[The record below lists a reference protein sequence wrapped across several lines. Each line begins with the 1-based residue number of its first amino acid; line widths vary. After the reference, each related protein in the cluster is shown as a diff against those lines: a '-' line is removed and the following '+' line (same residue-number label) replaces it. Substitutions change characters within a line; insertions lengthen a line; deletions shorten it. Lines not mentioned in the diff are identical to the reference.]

1 MNKEKKVNILENT
14 EQINSNRQEQ
24 QNDLKKSIKQT
35 LILQQKVDDSE
46 IDENKKCVCGGIFY
60 KGIYNFKDIIVCNKC
75 HRVKF
80 FKSSIKD
87 NSIKNNNPKK
97 ISFKDIQTEKN
108 NNNYNNNNMNNI
120 NNFNN
125 INKVYKKPVIK
136 LGFDISK
143 SMVKGK
149 SPFKQLERNKINLLN
164 STDLTFRSLLK
175 SYYNT
180 INNKREKKKEEEE
193 KDNKI
198 NNNKNKKINEF
209 SSDLNM
215 NEYKMIKL
223 IGSGSYSNIYLVE
236 NYKSKKQYAAK
247 KIITDGE
254 NELEKIKMEI
264 EIIKTLSELNEEEKK
279 FFVPIYKY
287 SIKKLDVT
295 SYSIYFLM
303 PLAISDWGK
312 EIKDKNKFFKE
323 DFLLKIL
330 KNFSHGLSIMQ
341 YKNIAHR
348 DIKPQNILIMNN
360 GDYLICDFDES
371 IIVKKAYSTFDVRG
385 TEMFICPILHN
396 CVFNGIK
403 KAKINIYK
411 SDIYSLG
418 LCFVYAM
425 TKNLEVIKKIKRCN
439 DDNLNKNLIINN
451 FAGDEKFSN
460 YFIDII
466 IQMIAY
472 NEKERLDCINLDKL
486 INNKE

>member
-1 MNKEKKVNILENT
+1 MNKEKKVNILENK
-14 EQINSNRQEQ
+14 EQTNSNRQEQ

-35 LILQQKVDDSE
+35 LILQQKVDNSE

-108 NNNYNNNNMNNI
+108 NNNYNNNINNI
-120 NNFNN
+120 NNFYN
-125 INKVYKKPVIK
+125 INTVYKKPFIK

-143 SMVKGK
+143 SMVKEK

-193 KDNKI
+193 EKDNKI
-198 NNNKNKKINEF
+198 NNNMNKKINEF

-223 IGSGSYSNIYLVE
+223 IGSGSYSNIYLVQH
-236 NYKSKKQYAAK
+236 YKSKQEYAAK

-254 NELEKIKMEI
+254 NEFEKIKMEI

-451 FAGDEKFSN
+451 FAGEEKFSN

>member
-1 MNKEKKVNILENT
+1 MDSESLKNSENNNEKKKED
-14 EQINSNRQEQ
+14 
-24 QNDLKKSIKQT
+24 DLKKSIKIA
-35 LILQQKVDDSE
+35 LAKKEKVEESE
-46 IDENKKCVCGGIFY
+46 KEENKKCGCGGIFY
-60 KGIYNFKDIIVCNKC
+60 KGTYNLKSIIVCNKC
-75 HRVKF
+75 HRIKLY
-80 FKSSIKD
+80 KSSLKD
-87 NSIKNNNPKK
+87 TANNNNNNNNPKK
-97 ISFKDIQTEKN
+97 IIFKDIQTEN
-108 NNNYNNNNMNNI
+108 NKI
-120 NNFNN
+120 
-125 INKVYKKPVIK
+125 YKKPLVK
-136 LGFDISK
+136 LGIDLSK
-143 SMVKGK
+143 SMVKEN
-149 SPFKQLERNKINLLN
+149 SPYKQLTRNKINLLN
-164 STDLTFRSLLK
+164 SAQDLTFRSLLK
-175 SYYNT
+175 SYYNNSLT
-180 INNKREKKKEEEE
+180 QEKKYEEENE
-193 KDNKI
+193 KS
-198 NNNKNKKINEF
+198 INEL
-209 SSDLNM
+209 SNDLNM
-215 NEYKMIKL
+215 NEFKLLKL
-223 IGSGSYSNIYLVE
+223 IGSGSYANIYLVE
-236 NYKSKKQYAAK
+236 NYKSKIQFAAK

-323 DFLLKIL
+323 DFLFKLL

-371 IIVKKAYSTFDVRG
+371 IFVKKAYSAFDVRG

-396 CVFNGIK
+396 CVFNGVK

-451 FAGDEKFSN
+451 FAGDEKYSN

-486 INNKE
+486 LNNKE

>member
-1 MNKEKKVNILENT
+1 MNKEKEGIILENI
-14 EQINSNRQEQ
+14 EQTNSKRKEK
-24 QNDLKKSIKQT
+24 QNDLKQSIKQA
-35 LILQQKVDDSE
+35 LILQEKVNNSE
-46 IDENKKCVCGGIFY
+46 IEENKNCVCGGIFY
-60 KGIYNFKDIIVCNKC
+60 QGIYDSKDIIVCNKC

-80 FKSSIKD
+80 FKRSIID
-87 NSIKNNNPKK
+87 NSIKNNNQKK
-97 ISFKDIQTEKN
+97 IIFKDIPTDKN
-108 NNNYNNNNMNNI
+108 NINYNNNNNNK
-120 NNFNN
+120 NNNN
-125 INKVYKKPVIK
+125 NNKIYKKPLLK
-136 LGFDISK
+136 LGLDLSK
-143 SMVKGK
+143 SMVKEK
-149 SPFKQLERNKINLLN
+149 STFKQLERNKINLLN

-180 INNKREKKKEEEE
+180 INNKKEIIKEEEE
-193 KDNKI
+193 KDNK
-198 NNNKNKKINEF
+198 NNNKMNKNISEL

-223 IGSGSYSNIYLVE
+223 IGSGSYSNIYLIE

-264 EIIKTLSELNEEEKK
+264 EILKTLSELNEEDKN

-287 SIKKLDVT
+287 SIKKLDIT

-330 KNFSHGLSIMQ
+330 KKLSHGLSIMQ

-371 IIVKKAYSTFDVRG
+371 ILVKKAYGSFDVRG

-396 CVFNGIK
+396 CVFNGVK

-439 DDNLNKNLIINN
+439 DDSLNKNLIINN
-451 FAGDEKFSN
+451 FAGDEKYSN

-486 INNKE
+486 LNNKE